1 MTQDEFSD
9 LLDLYGADLSRWP
22 INQRVAAQALLA
34 SKSGEVWQIYQA
46 AQFIDQQLAQ
56 PAAAP
61 SRALLDR
68 ILLAST
74 EVAEPP
80 FNFWAL
86 FAGWQRAM
94 AGGAICASLMAGL
107 YSGWSTQLTAYS
119 TVTSTTS
126 SITTDDIPG
135 LTYAPGEV
143 GEWQ

>member
-22 INQRVAAQALLA
+22 HDQRGAAQALLA

-56 PAAAP
+56 PAVP

-74 EVAEPP
+74 EVPEPP

-94 AGGAICASLMAGL
+94 AGGAICASLMVGL

>member
-22 INQRVAAQALLA
+22 LDQRGAAQALLA
-34 SKSGEVWQIYQA
+34 PKSGEVWQIYQA